1 MYENWLITISPQAW
15 LNVNLLDVDFCLYW
29 LISDK
34 QYLCNILNV
43 IRRSM
48 TLQKK
53 EQVNKQQA
61 SSWN

>member
-1 MYENWLITISPQAW
+1 
-15 LNVNLLDVDFCLYW
+15 
-29 LISDK
+29 
-34 QYLCNILNV
+34 
-43 IRRSM
+43 M